1 MKRKNCMKRKYMFM
15 ALLCYALTTAAQDAS
30 HNYVRTRSMLD
41 ETGGKYLD
49 KVEYYD
55 GLGRPFQ
62 TVLKKVTAS
71 NSNLVTL
78 QEYDVAGRA
87 VNSWLP
93 IVSSAEYVAPAA
105 FKSSAP
111 GNYGNDSRPY
121 GQPVYEAS
129 PLNRTVKEYG
139 PGAAWH
145 GGHSVNTDYLANST
159 ANAQLNCINYSV
171 SSAGA
176 LTSNGSYASGQLS
189 VVKTTDED
197 LNVSYTFTDKM
208 GHVVLTRQMKG
219 SETHDTYYVYDDKGN
234 LCFVLQPMY
243 QSSANLDQYAF
254 QYKYDGRNRCIWKKL
269 PGAGYVEMVYDNAD
283 RLVFSQDGNQRA
295 LSTGNWMYYKYDGL
309 NRLTEQGTCTNKVT
323 TSGTNVLVQHFYDS
337 YAFRSQ
343 AGFNNSNFPDDA
355 SGNGKGALTASVAT
369 VLGSSNKIYT
379 AYYYDIKG
387 RVVKTVQSNPLGGY
401 DVAATVYTFTNKP
414 ATVTHTHTA
423 SGKTTR
429 TEVYTYSYDHA
440 DRLLKVEH
448 TLGGTKITLADY
460 AYDNLGRL
468 QSKSLHGSATNKLT
482 YAYNVRSWL
491 TGISGSKFT
500 QNLYYNTG
508 NGTACYTGNIS
519 SMTWKAGNESTIRGY
534 KFTYDGLSRLMNATY
549 GETAG
554 INTNTNRFSENVTA
568 YDKNGN
574 IKTLQRYGQ
583 TAASSYG
590 LIDNLTFT
598 LGGNLLSRVDDAAA
612 ASAYNGGF
620 EFKDGVK
627 QANEYTYDSNGNLTK
642 DLNKGI
648 SNISYNCLNL
658 PSAVTFSDGSTI
670 VYTYAADG
678 AKLKTVHKIG
688 GTTTTT
694 DYCGNV
700 IYENGVQKLLLTEE
714 GYVTLSD
721 GKYHYYLKD
730 HQGNNRVVINQS
742 GTVEEANHYYPF
754 GGVFASSGNVQP
766 YKYNGK
772 EYDGKKGLNWY
783 DYGARHYDAALGRFT
798 TNDRFSEKYHSL
810 SPYQYGANNPVNT
823 IDINGDSL
831 LIVTPAAIEA
841 IYNGLQDGSNI
852 KMQFNNGILDPT
864 SIAKQANS
872 SNDFFLKDLFEIAN
886 SEKMVELSLSDK
898 NTYKMNGKTVE
909 ETFGTPYDDDDSEIP
924 AHQKEE
930 YSKAGVPFGKHIQG
944 NLGQT
949 LVPDK
954 RLASGKSSTNSHVQV
969 IINKNGTL
977 NHRTVGIAHEFGHV
991 ILYLRNVPFSHG
1003 QPGVNNFI
1011 YNKRADVMSKRLGY
1025 DY

>member
-1 MKRKNCMKRKYMFM
+1 MIRI
-15 ALLCYALTTAAQDAS
+15 S
-30 HNYVRTRSMLD
+30 
-41 ETGGKYLD
+41 
-49 KVEYYD
+49 
-55 GLGRPFQ
+55 
-62 TVLKKVTAS
+62 
-71 NSNLVTL
+71 
-78 QEYDVAGRA
+78 
-87 VNSWLP
+87 
-93 IVSSAEYVAPAA
+93 
-105 FKSSAP
+105 
-111 GNYGNDSRPY
+111 
-121 GQPVYEAS
+121 
-129 PLNRTVKEYG
+129 
-139 PGAAWH
+139 
-145 GGHSVNTDYLANST
+145 
-159 ANAQLNCINYSV
+159 
-171 SSAGA
+171 
-176 LTSNGSYASGQLS
+176 
-189 VVKTTDED
+189 
-197 LNVSYTFTDKM
+197 
-208 GHVVLTRQMKG
+208 
-219 SETHDTYYVYDDKGN
+219 
-234 LCFVLQPMY
+234 
-243 QSSANLDQYAF
+243 
-254 QYKYDGRNRCIWKKL
+254 KL
-269 PGAGYVEMVYDNAD
+269 
-283 RLVFSQDGNQRA
+283 
-295 LSTGNWMYYKYDGL
+295 
-309 NRLTEQGTCTNKVT
+309 
-323 TSGTNVLVQHFYDS
+323 
-337 YAFRSQ
+337 
-343 AGFNNSNFPDDA
+343 
-355 SGNGKGALTASVAT
+355 
-369 VLGSSNKIYT
+369 
-379 AYYYDIKG
+379 
-387 RVVKTVQSNPLGGY
+387 
-401 DVAATVYTFTNKP
+401 
-414 ATVTHTHTA
+414 
-423 SGKTTR
+423 
-429 TEVYTYSYDHA
+429 
-440 DRLLKVEH
+440 
-448 TLGGTKITLADY
+448 
-460 AYDNLGRL
+460 
-468 QSKSLHGSATNKLT
+468 
-482 YAYNVRSWL
+482 
-491 TGISGSKFT
+491 
-500 QNLYYNTG
+500 
-508 NGTACYTGNIS
+508 
-519 SMTWKAGNESTIRGY
+519 
-534 KFTYDGLSRLMNATY
+534 TYDGLI
-549 GETAG
+549 E
-554 INTNTNRFSENVTA
+554 
-568 YDKNGN
+568 
-574 IKTLQRYGQ
+574 
-583 TAASSYG
+583 
-590 LIDNLTFT
+590 NLTFT
-598 LGGNLLSRVDDAAA
+598 FAGNRPTRVDDAVA
-612 ASAYNGGF
+612 ASAYGGGF
-620 EFKDGVK
+620 EFKDAVK
-627 QANEYTYDSNGNLTK
+627 QANEYAYDANGNLTK

-648 SNISYNCLNL
+648 TNISYNCLNL
-658 PSAVTFSDGSTI
+658 PSTVTFSDGSRI
-670 VYTYAADG
+670 SHTYGADG
-678 AKLKTVHKIG
+678 TKLKTVHKTG
-688 GTTTTT
+688 STTTTT

-700 IYENGVQKLLLTEE
+700 VYENGVQKLLLTDE

>member
-49 KVEYYD
+49 KVEYFD

-71 NSNLVTL
+71 SSNLVTL

-87 VNSWLP
+87 ANSWLP
-93 IVSSAEYVAPAA
+93 IVSSAEYVAPAS

-208 GHVVLTRQMKG
+208 GHVVLSRQMKG
-219 SETHDTYYVYDDKGN
+219 SETHDTYYVYDDKSN

-269 PGAGYVEMVYDNAD
+269 PGAGYMEMVYDNAD

-295 LSTGNWMYYKYDGL
+295 LTSGNWTYYKYDGL

-482 YAYNVRSWL
+482 YAYNVRGWL

-508 NGTACYTGNIS
+508 TGTAKYNGSIS

-534 KFTYDGLSRLMNATY
+534 KFTYDGFSRLMNATY

-554 INTNTNRFSENVTA
+554 INTNTNRFSENVTG

-598 LGGNLLSRVDDAAA
+598 LGGNQLSRVDDAAA

-648 SNISYNCLNL
+648 STITYNVLNL
-658 PSAVTFSDGSTI
+658 PNMVTFSDGSTI
-670 VYTYAADG
+670 AYTYGADG
-678 AKLKTVHKIG
+678 TKLKTVHKTG
-688 GTTTTT
+688 STTTTT

-700 IYENGVQKLLLTEE
+700 VYENGVQKLLLTDE

>member
-1 MKRKNCMKRKYMFM
+1 
-15 ALLCYALTTAAQDAS
+15 
-30 HNYVRTRSMLD
+30 
-41 ETGGKYLD
+41 
-49 KVEYYD
+49 
-55 GLGRPFQ
+55 
-62 TVLKKVTAS
+62 
-71 NSNLVTL
+71 
-78 QEYDVAGRA
+78 
-87 VNSWLP
+87 
-93 IVSSAEYVAPAA
+93 
-105 FKSSAP
+105 
-111 GNYGNDSRPY
+111 
-121 GQPVYEAS
+121 
-129 PLNRTVKEYG
+129 
-139 PGAAWH
+139 
-145 GGHSVNTDYLANST
+145 
-159 ANAQLNCINYSV
+159 
-171 SSAGA
+171 
-176 LTSNGSYASGQLS
+176 
-189 VVKTTDED
+189 
-197 LNVSYTFTDKM
+197 
-208 GHVVLTRQMKG
+208 
-219 SETHDTYYVYDDKGN
+219 
-234 LCFVLQPMY
+234 
-243 QSSANLDQYAF
+243 
-254 QYKYDGRNRCIWKKL
+254 
-269 PGAGYVEMVYDNAD
+269 
-283 RLVFSQDGNQRA
+283 
-295 LSTGNWMYYKYDGL
+295 
-309 NRLTEQGTCTNKVT
+309 
-323 TSGTNVLVQHFYDS
+323 
-337 YAFRSQ
+337 
-343 AGFNNSNFPDDA
+343 
-355 SGNGKGALTASVAT
+355 
-369 VLGSSNKIYT
+369 
-379 AYYYDIKG
+379 
-387 RVVKTVQSNPLGGY
+387 
-401 DVAATVYTFTNKP
+401 
-414 ATVTHTHTA
+414 
-423 SGKTTR
+423 
-429 TEVYTYSYDHA
+429 
-440 DRLLKVEH
+440 
-448 TLGGTKITLADY
+448 
-460 AYDNLGRL
+460 
-468 QSKSLHGSATNKLT
+468 
-482 YAYNVRSWL
+482 
-491 TGISGSKFT
+491 
-500 QNLYYNTG
+500 
-508 NGTACYTGNIS
+508 
-519 SMTWKAGNESTIRGY
+519 MTWKAGNESTVRGY
-534 KFTYDGLSRLMNATY
+534 KFTYDGLDRLLNATY

-554 INTNTNRFSENVTA
+554 INAHTDRFSENVTA

-583 TAASSYG
+583 TGASTYG

-598 LGGNLLSRVDDAAA
+598 LGGNQLSRVDDAAA

-670 VYTYAADG
+670 AYTYGADG
-678 AKLKTVHKIG
+678 TKLKTVHKIG
-688 GTTTTT
+688 STTTTT

>member
-49 KVEYYD
+49 KVEYFD

-87 VNSWLP
+87 ANSWLP

-121 GQPVYEAS
+121 SQPVYEAS

-208 GHVVLTRQMKG
+208 GHVVLSRQMKG
-219 SETHDTYYVYDDKGN
+219 SETHDTYYVYDDKSN

-243 QSSANLDQYAF
+243 QSLANLDLYAF

-295 LSTGNWMYYKYDGL
+295 LTSGNWTYYKYDGL

-387 RVVKTVQSNPLGGY
+387 RVAKTVQSNLLGGY
-401 DVAATVYTFTNKP
+401 DVTATIYTFTDKP

-423 SGKTTR
+423 SGKPTR
-429 TEVYTYSYDHA
+429 TEMYTYSYNHA

-482 YAYNVRSWL
+482 YAYNVRGWL

-500 QNLYYNTG
+500 QNLYYNNG
-508 NGTACYTGNIS
+508 NGTAKYNGSIS

-554 INTNTNRFSENVTA
+554 INTNTDRFSENVTA

-583 TAASSYG
+583 TAASGYG

-598 LGGNLLSRVDDAAA
+598 LGGNLLNRVDDAAA
-612 ASAYNGGF
+612 ASAYGGGF

-648 SNISYNCLNL
+648 STITYNVLNL
-658 PSAVTFSDGSTI
+658 PNMVTFSDGSTI
-670 VYTYAADG
+670 AYTYGADG
-678 AKLKTVHKIG
+678 TKLKTVHKTG
-688 GTTTTT
+688 STTTTT

-700 IYENGVQKLLLTEE
+700 VYENGVQKLLLTDE

-742 GTVEEANHYYPF
+742 GTVEETNHYYPF
-754 GGVFASSGNVQP
+754 GGVFASTGNTQP

-772 EYDGKKGLNWY
+772 ELDAKKGLNWY

-798 TNDRFSEKYHSL
+798 TNDRFAEKYHSM
-810 SPYQYGANNPVNT
+810 SPYQYGANNPVKH
-823 IDINGDSL
+823 IDVNGDSIVVLNYTSGEHLGL
-831 LIVTPAAIEA
+831 LI
-841 IYNGLQDGSNI
+841 Q
-852 KMQFNNGILDPT
+852 
-864 SIAKQANS
+864 NS
-872 SNDFFLKDLFEIAN
+872 SNRWEYYSFNGDKIYN
-886 SEKMVELSLSDK
+886 STEGSLGGGPQDNKGELSWP
-898 NTYKMNGKTVE
+898 
-909 ETFGTPYDDDDSEIP
+909 TPQAFLDSEYNQNTSKEDLESGKVNGYGYQEGYLIP
-924 AHQKEE
+924 TTEKQDEVIRNEFINATGQGYSLVGNHCSIVVQKSLNKAGIETMNKMRVINRQTGDIFNVKVNP
-930 YSKAGVPFGKHIQG
+930 YLPSKAYQAIE
-944 NLGQT
+944 
-949 LVPDK
+949 
-954 RLASGKSSTNSHVQV
+954 
-969 IINKNGTL
+969 KN
-977 NHRTVGIAHEFGHV
+977 N
-991 ILYLRNVPFSHG
+991 P
-1003 QPGVNNFI
+1003 
-1011 YNKRADVMSKRLGY
+1011 LGY
-1025 DY
+1025 IIRRNK

>member
-1 MKRKNCMKRKYMFM
+1 MHE
-15 ALLCYALTTAAQDAS
+15 QDGFF
-30 HNYVRTRSMLD
+30 RSGGACAELGG
-41 ETGGKYLD
+41 TGF
-49 KVEYYD
+49 
-55 GLGRPFQ
+55 PTSQF
-62 TVLKKVTAS
+62 T
-71 NSNLVTL
+71 
-78 QEYDVAGRA
+78 
-87 VNSWLP
+87 
-93 IVSSAEYVAPAA
+93 
-105 FKSSAP
+105 
-111 GNYGNDSRPY
+111 NDTS
-121 GQPVYEAS
+121 G
-129 PLNRTVKEYG
+129 
-139 PGAAWH
+139 
-145 GGHSVNTDYLANST
+145 
-159 ANAQLNCINYSV
+159 YS
-171 SSAGA
+171 
-176 LTSNGSYASGQLS
+176 
-189 VVKTTDED
+189 
-197 LNVSYTFTDKM
+197 
-208 GHVVLTRQMKG
+208 KG
-219 SETHDTYYVYDDKGN
+219 SLTG
-234 LCFVLQPMY
+234 
-243 QSSANLDQYAF
+243 SA
-254 QYKYDGRNRCIWKKL
+254 
-269 PGAGYVEMVYDNAD
+269 
-283 RLVFSQDGNQRA
+283 
-295 LSTGNWMYYKYDGL
+295 
-309 NRLTEQGTCTNKVT
+309 VT
-323 TSGTNVLVQHFYDS
+323 VS
-337 YAFRSQ
+337 
-343 AGFNNSNFPDDA
+343 
-355 SGNGKGALTASVAT
+355 
-369 VLGSSNKIYT
+369 GSSTKIYKG
-379 AYYYDIKG
+379 YYYDVKG
-387 RVVKTVQSNPLGGY
+387 RVTKVVQNNLLGGY
-401 DVAATVYTFTNKP
+401 DVTNTVYTFTGQP
-414 ATVTHTHTA
+414 ATVTHSHTA
-423 SGKTTR
+423 SGKSTR

-440 DRLLKVEH
+440 DRVSKVEH

-460 AYDNLGRL
+460 TYDSFGRL
-468 QSKSLHGSATNKLT
+468 STKSLHGSAANKLT
-482 YAYNVRSWL
+482 YAYNLRSWL
-491 TGISGSKFT
+491 TGITSTRFT

-508 NGTACYTGNIS
+508 VGTARYNGNIS
-519 SMTWKAGNESTIRGY
+519 SMTWKSGNESTVRGY
-534 KFTYDGLSRLMNATY
+534 KFTYDGLDRMLNATY

-554 INTNTNRFSENVTA
+554 ISTNANRFSENVTG

-574 IKTLQRYGQ
+574 IKGLQRYGQ
-583 TAASSYG
+583 LSSTAYG
-590 LIDNLTFT
+590 MIDNLTLT
-598 LGGNLLSRVDDAAA
+598 LNGNQLNRVDDAVA
-612 ASAYNGGF
+612 ASTYNGGF
-620 EFKDGVK
+620 EFKNG
-627 QANEYTYDSNGNLTK
+627 ANAADEYSYDANGNLTK

-648 SNISYNCLNL
+648 SGITYNFLNL
-658 PSAVTFSDGSTI
+658 PNAVTFSDGSTI
-670 VYTYAADG
+670 TYTYGADG
-678 AKLKTVHKIG
+678 TKLRTVHKIG
-688 GTTTTT
+688 STTTTT

-714 GYVTLSD
+714 GYITLSD
-721 GKYHYYLKD
+721 SKYHYYLKD
-730 HQGNNRVVINQS
+730 HQGNNRVVISQS
-742 GTVEEANHYYPF
+742 GTVEETSHYYPF
-754 GGVFASSGNVQP
+754 GGTFASAGNVQP

-772 EYDGKKGLNWY
+772 EYDSKKGLNWY

>member
-41 ETGGKYLD
+41 EMGGKYLD
-49 KVEYYD
+49 KVEYFD

-111 GNYGNDSRPY
+111 SNYGNDSRPY

-159 ANAQLNCINYSV
+159 ANAQLNCINYGV

-208 GHVVLTRQMKG
+208 GHVVLSRQMKG
-219 SETHDTYYVYDDKGN
+219 SETHDTYYVYDDKSN

-243 QSSANLDQYAF
+243 QSLANLDLYAF

-269 PGAGYVEMVYDNAD
+269 PGAGYMEMVYDNAD

-295 LSTGNWMYYKYDGL
+295 LTSGNWTYYKYDGL

-482 YAYNVRSWL
+482 YAYNVRGWL

-508 NGTACYTGNIS
+508 TGTAKYNGSIS

-583 TAASSYG
+583 TAASGYG

-598 LGGNLLSRVDDAAA
+598 LGGNLLNRVDDAAA
-612 ASAYNGGF
+612 ASAYGGGF

-648 SNISYNCLNL
+648 STITYNVLNL
-658 PSAVTFSDGSTI
+658 PNMVTFSDGSTI
-670 VYTYAADG
+670 AYTYGADG
-678 AKLKTVHKIG
+678 TKLKTVHKTG
-688 GTTTTT
+688 STTTTT

-700 IYENGVQKLLLTEE
+700 VYENGVQKLLLTDE

-742 GTVEEANHYYPF
+742 GTVEETNHYYPF

-772 EYDGKKGLNWY
+772 ELDAKKGLNWY

-798 TNDRFSEKYHSL
+798 TNDRFAEKYHSL